1 MRDFITRHESQ
12 SWMIM
17 VELFRNPQIDWLNAK
32 KFFIGIT
39 IVLMV
44 LGAISVQ
51 LRGFNLGVDFTG
63 GTSMTVR
70 FQEMPGLPAIRSA
83 LDEGGIDTSKVTL
96 QPVTSRPN
104 ELMIHAPQ
112 LASGN
117 EAQRRVDEDKRAIMA
132 ALQRLNASGNASAG
146 RININDI
153 DAAGI
158 EAELRHLDP
167 LHINNQQF
175 PSEHPYRQI
184 ANQIIAVRN
193 GPNKGFIQ
201 DISVIQNLN
210 FEVKDLAG
218 FDQSAIKSVLLDRLY
233 AGKIDLNL
241 AGRGEIEDAL
251 GRIDPLGAGA
261 GSDTYSKAAQAIA
274 DFRKNSNGV
283 ITDVSLIQTQDVS
296 AELLSKMKPYFTE
309 GNFAVVAA
317 DVVGAVVGQDLRN
330 RAIYV
335 TLAALAGMLV
345 YIAFRFEWIYGVAA
359 VLAVFH
365 DILITLGFFSLFHW
379 EISLTVIAALLTL
392 VGYSMN
398 DTIVVFDRIRENLR
412 LRRRDSLAQIA
423 NDSINQTL
431 SRTVIAAGLT
441 FISVLAIVLFG
452 GEVLRGFALALT
464 IGIIIGTYSSIAVAS
479 PMMLWWEYITGGKRG
494 RGRPA
499 DQKGRPVER
508 TLARA

>member
-1 MRDFITRHESQ
+1 
-12 SWMIM
+12 M
-17 VELFRNPQIDWLNAK
+17 VELFRNPKIDWINAK
-32 KFFIGIT
+32 KFFIGLT
-39 IVLMV
+39 IVLLLV
-44 LGAISVQ
+44 GAAAVQ

-63 GTSMTVR
+63 GTLMDVRFKELPSLGTVR
-70 FQEMPGLPAIRSA
+70 SVLGAA
-83 LDEGGIDTSKVTL
+83 GIDTTKVTL

-104 ELMIHAPQ
+104 ELIIHAPQ
-112 LASGN
+112 LATGN
-117 EAQRRVDEDKRAIMA
+117 EAERRVDQDKREIIS
-132 ALQRLNASGNASAG
+132 ALQRLNAAGDESAG
-146 RININDI
+146 KVNINSI

-158 EAELRHLDP
+158 EAELRQTDP
-167 LHINNQQF
+167 LEIKAQYF
-175 PSEHPYRQI
+175 PTEHPYRQI
-184 ANQIIAVRN
+184 GDQIVAFRD
-193 GPNKGFIQ
+193 GPNKGFIK
-201 DISVIQNLN
+201 DISSLQSLPL
-210 FEVKDLAG
+210 EVKDFPN
-218 FDQSAIKSVLLDRLY
+218 FDQSKVKQVIQDRFS

-251 GRIDPLGAGA
+251 RRIDPLGVG
-261 GSDTYSKAAQAIA
+261 GSSDVYSKAAQAIS
-274 DFRKNSNGV
+274 DYRRNSSGV
-283 ITDVSLIQTQDVS
+283 ITDISLLQTQDVS
-296 AELLSKMKPYFTE
+296 AELLDKMKANFTE
-309 GNFAVVAA
+309 GNFAVISA

-365 DILITLGFFSLFHW
+365 DILITLGIFALFHW

-398 DTIVVFDRIRENLR
+398 DTIVVFDRIRENVR
-412 LRRRDSLAQIA
+412 TRRRDSLAQIA

-441 FISVLAIVLFG
+441 FISVVAIVLFG

-494 RGRPA
+494 RNRPA
-499 DQKGRPVER
+499 EVKARASER
-508 TLARA
+508 TLAKV

>member
-1 MRDFITRHESQ
+1 
-12 SWMIM
+12 M
-17 VELFRNPQIDWLNAK
+17 VELFRDPKIDWLDAK

-39 IVLMV
+39 IL
-44 LGAISVQ
+44 LLLIGAAAVQ

-63 GTSMTVR
+63 GTLMTVR
-70 FQEMPGLPAIRSA
+70 FKEQPSLDQIRSA
-83 LDEGGIDTSKVTL
+83 IAAGGIDTSKVTL

-104 ELMIHAPQ
+104 ELIIHSPQ
-112 LASGN
+112 LGIGS
-117 EAQRRVDEDKRAIMA
+117 EAERRVDEDKRAIIG
-132 ALQRLNASGNASAG
+132 ALQRLNPAG
-146 RININDI
+146 DIAAGKININSI

-158 EAELRHLDP
+158 EAELRQVDP
-167 LHINNQQF
+167 LQIRTQYF
-175 PSEHPYRQI
+175 PTEHPYRQVGD
-184 ANQIIAVRN
+184 QIIAFRN
-193 GPNKGFIQ
+193 GPNKGFLE
-201 DISVIQNLN
+201 DINALQSLNL
-210 FEVKDLAG
+210 EVKDSPN
-218 FDQSAIKSVLLDRLY
+218 FDQNKVRSVILNRFY

-251 GRIDPLGAGA
+251 ARIDPLGVGA
-261 GSDTYSKAAQAIA
+261 GSDVYAKAAQAIS
-274 DFRKNSNGV
+274 DYRRNSSGV
-283 ITDVSLIQTQDVS
+283 ITDISLLQTQDVS
-296 AELLSKMKPYFTE
+296 AELLEKMKAHFTE
-309 GNFAVVAA
+309 GNFAVISA

-345 YIAFRFEWIYGVAA
+345 YIAFRFEWIFGVAA

-365 DILITLGFFSLFHW
+365 DILITLGIFALFQW

-398 DTIVVFDRIRENLR
+398 DTIVIFDRIRENVR

-431 SRTVIAAGLT
+431 SRTVITAGLT
-441 FISVLAIVLFG
+441 FISVVAIVLFG

-479 PMMLWWEYITGGKRG
+479 PMMLWWEYITGRNKG
-494 RGRPA
+494 RGRPGEA
-499 DQKGRPVER
+499 RPRAAER
-508 TLARA
+508 TLAKV

>member
-1 MRDFITRHESQ
+1 
-12 SWMIM
+12 M
-17 VELFRNPQIDWLNAK
+17 VELFRNPKIDWINAK

-39 IVLMV
+39 IVLLLV
-44 LGAISVQ
+44 GAIAVQ
-51 LRGFNLGVDFTG
+51 TRGFNLGVDFTG
-63 GTSMTVR
+63 GTLMDVRFKEMPSLATVR
-70 FQEMPGLPAIRSA
+70 SGLGAA
-83 LDEGGIDTSKVTL
+83 GIDTTKVTL

-104 ELMIHAPQ
+104 ELIIHAPQ
-112 LASGN
+112 LATGS
-117 EAQRRVDEDKRAIMA
+117 EAERRVDQDKREIIA
-132 ALQRLNASGNASAG
+132 ALQRLTANGDASAG
-146 RININDI
+146 KVNINSI

-158 EAELRHLDP
+158 EAELRQVDP
-167 LHINNQQF
+167 LGIKAQYF
-175 PSEHPYRQI
+175 PTEHPYRQI
-184 ANQIIAVRN
+184 GNQIVAFRD
-193 GPNKGFIQ
+193 GPNKGFIN
-201 DISVIQNLN
+201 DITSTQGLALD
-210 FEVKDLAG
+210 VKDLPN
-218 FDQSAIKSVLLDRLY
+218 FDQGKIKQVIQDRFS

-241 AGRGEIEDAL
+241 AGRSEIEDAL
-251 GRIDPLGAGA
+251 RRIDPLSV
-261 GSDTYSKAAQAIA
+261 GSNSDVYSKAAQAIS
-274 DFRKNSNGV
+274 DYRRNSSGV
-283 ITDVSLIQTQDVS
+283 ITDISLLQTQDVS
-296 AELLSKMKPYFTE
+296 AELLDKMKAHFTE
-309 GNFAVVAA
+309 GNFAVISA

-365 DILITLGFFSLFHW
+365 DILITLGIFALFHW

-398 DTIVVFDRIRENLR
+398 DTIVVFDRIRENVR
-412 LRRRDSLAQIA
+412 TRRRDSLAQIA

-441 FISVLAIVLFG
+441 FISVVAIVLFG

-494 RGRPA
+494 RNRPA
-499 DQKGRPVER
+499 EMKARASER
-508 TLARA
+508 TLAKV

>member
-1 MRDFITRHESQ
+1 
-12 SWMIM
+12 M
-17 VELFRNPQIDWLNAK
+17 VELFRNPKIDWINAK

-39 IVLMV
+39 IVL
-44 LGAISVQ
+44 LLAGAIAVQ
-51 LRGFNLGVDFTG
+51 IRGFNLGVDFTG
-63 GTSMTVR
+63 GTLMDVRFKDMPSLATVR
-70 FQEMPGLPAIRSA
+70 SGLGAA
-83 LDEGGIDTSKVTL
+83 GIDTSKVTL

-104 ELMIHAPQ
+104 ELIIHAPQ
-112 LASGN
+112 LATGN
-117 EAQRRVDEDKRAIMA
+117 EAERRVDQDKREIIA
-132 ALQRLNASGNASAG
+132 ALQRLNANEDASAG
-146 RININDI
+146 KVNINSI

-158 EAELRHLDP
+158 EAELRQVDP
-167 LHINNQQF
+167 LGINAQYF
-175 PSEHPYRQI
+175 PTEHPYRQI
-184 ANQIIAVRN
+184 GNQIVAFRD
-193 GPNKGFIQ
+193 GPNKGFIN
-201 DISVIQNLN
+201 DIASLQSLPLDVRDSPNFDQGKIKQVIQ
-210 FEVKDLAG
+210 
-218 FDQSAIKSVLLDRLY
+218 DRFS

-251 GRIDPLGAGA
+251 RRIDPLSV
-261 GSDTYSKAAQAIA
+261 GSNSDVYSKAAQAIS
-274 DFRKNSNGV
+274 DYRRNSSGV
-283 ITDVSLIQTQDVS
+283 ITDISLLQTQDVS
-296 AELLSKMKPYFTE
+296 AELLDKLKANFTE
-309 GNFAVVAA
+309 GNFAVISA

-365 DILITLGFFSLFHW
+365 DILITLGIFALFHW

-398 DTIVVFDRIRENLR
+398 DTIVVFDRIRENVR
-412 LRRRDSLAQIA
+412 TRRRDSLAQIA

-441 FISVLAIVLFG
+441 FISVVAIVLFG

-479 PMMLWWEYITGGKRG
+479 PMMLWWEYITGGKSG
-494 RGRPA
+494 RNRPA
-499 DQKGRPVER
+499 EMKARASER
-508 TLARA
+508 TLAKV

>member
-1 MRDFITRHESQ
+1 
-12 SWMIM
+12 M
-17 VELFRNPQIDWLNAK
+17 VELFRNPKIDWINAK
-32 KFFIGIT
+32 KFFIGLT
-39 IVLMV
+39 IVLLLV
-44 LGAISVQ
+44 GAVSVQ

-63 GTSMTVR
+63 GTLMDVRFKELPSLGTVR
-70 FQEMPGLPAIRSA
+70 SVLGSA
-83 LDEGGIDTSKVTL
+83 GIDTTKVTL

-104 ELMIHAPQ
+104 ELIIHAPQ
-112 LASGN
+112 LATGS
-117 EAQRRVDEDKRAIMA
+117 EAERRVDQDKREIIS
-132 ALQRLNASGNASAG
+132 ALQRLNAAGDESAG
-146 RININDI
+146 KVNINSI

-158 EAELRHLDP
+158 EAELRQVDP
-167 LHINNQQF
+167 LDIKAQYF
-175 PSEHPYRQI
+175 PTEHPYRQI
-184 ANQIIAVRN
+184 GDQIVAFRD
-193 GPNKGFIQ
+193 GPNRGFIK
-201 DISVIQNLN
+201 DISSLQSLQLD
-210 FEVKDLAG
+210 VKDLPN
-218 FDQSAIKSVLLDRLY
+218 FDQSKVKQVIQDRFN

-251 GRIDPLGAGA
+251 RRIDPLGTG
-261 GSDTYSKAAQAIA
+261 GSSDVYSKAAQAIS
-274 DFRKNSNGV
+274 DYRRNSSGV
-283 ITDVSLIQTQDVS
+283 ITDISLLQTQDVS
-296 AELLSKMKPYFTE
+296 AELLDKMKANFTE
-309 GNFAVVAA
+309 GNFAVISA

-365 DILITLGFFSLFHW
+365 DILITLGIFALFHW

-398 DTIVVFDRIRENLR
+398 DTIVVFDRIRENVR
-412 LRRRDSLAQIA
+412 TRRRDSLAQIA

-441 FISVLAIVLFG
+441 FISVVAIVLFG

-494 RGRPA
+494 RKRPA
-499 DQKGRPVER
+499 EVKARTSER
-508 TLARA
+508 TLAKV

>member
-1 MRDFITRHESQ
+1 
-12 SWMIM
+12 M
-17 VELFRNPQIDWLNAK
+17 VELFRDPRIDWINAK

-39 IVLMV
+39 IFLLL

-51 LRGFNLGVDFTG
+51 IRGFNLGVDFTG
-63 GTSMTVR
+63 GTLLTVR
-70 FQEMPGLPAIRSA
+70 FKEQPSLDQIRNALSA
-83 LDEGGIDTSKVTL
+83 LKIDTSKVTL

-104 ELMIHAPQ
+104 ELLIHAPQ
-112 LASGN
+112 LVAGS
-117 EAQRRVDEDKRAIMA
+117 ESERRVDEDKRDIIA
-132 ALQRLNASGNASAG
+132 ALQRLDPASEISAG
-146 RININDI
+146 AVNINSV

-158 EAELRHLDP
+158 EAELRLVDP
-167 LHINNQQF
+167 VGIKDQYF
-175 PSEHPYRQI
+175 PTVHPYRQVGD
-184 ANQIIAVRN
+184 QIITLRDGA
-193 GPNKGFIQ
+193 NKGFIQ
-201 DISVIQNLN
+201 DIGVIQRAPLD
-210 FEVKDLAG
+210 VKDLPN
-218 FDQSAIKSVLLDRLY
+218 FDQTKVKSVLLERFY

-241 AGRGEIEDAL
+241 AGRSEIEDAL
-251 GRIDPLGAGA
+251 RRIDPLGAGSTA
-261 GSDTYSKAAQAIA
+261 DVYSKAAQAIA
-274 DFRKNSNGV
+274 DYRKNSSGV
-283 ITDVSLIQTQDVS
+283 ITDISLLQTQDVS
-296 AELLSKMKPYFTE
+296 AELLDKMKPYFTE
-309 GNFAVVAA
+309 GNFAVISA

-398 DTIVVFDRIRENLR
+398 DTIVVFDRIRENVR
-412 LRRRDSLAQIA
+412 LRRKDSLAQIA

-431 SRTVIAAGLT
+431 SRTVITSGLT
-441 FISVLAIVLFG
+441 FISVVAIVLFG

-479 PMMLWWEYITGGKRG
+479 PMMLWWEYITGHGRSRG
-494 RGRPA
+494 
-499 DQKGRPVER
+499 GRPVEARTRAAER
-508 TLARA
+508 TLAKV